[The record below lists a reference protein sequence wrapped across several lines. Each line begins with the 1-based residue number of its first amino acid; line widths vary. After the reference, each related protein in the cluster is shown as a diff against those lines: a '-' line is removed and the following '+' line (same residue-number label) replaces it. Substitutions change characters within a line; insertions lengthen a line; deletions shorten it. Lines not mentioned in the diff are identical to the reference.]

1 MTLYRVFSAASALVV
16 LGACAGPS
24 ATEAGAAR
32 ETAAMQPMRGEF
44 DDTVVG
50 FDAKGTRLDV
60 AIDLNEWET
69 IDDDADQAIKT
80 EALDR
85 WKKAWSKENPG
96 KHATLTVR
104 LIDYHGREFYRES
117 AKV

>member
-1 MTLYRVFSAASALVV
+1 MTLYRVFSAALV
-16 LGACAGPS
+16 LGVVCACGGP
-24 ATEAGAAR
+24 TPQEASLAR
-32 ETAAMQPMRGEF
+32 EIAAMQPMRGAF
-44 DDTVVG
+44 DGTVVG
-50 FDAKGTRLDV
+50 FDAKDTRLDV
-60 AIDLNEWET
+60 GIDLNQWET

-104 LIDYHGREFYRES
+104 LIDYHGREFFRES